1 LDVRLG
7 TSRNLRV
14 TREAADICDLVKA
27 FIGRRYD
34 VVVSYNTFS
43 VLYMYTKLF
52 WDTVQENEK
61 NDAQDAQVDL
71 QMDAAAFHILSA
83 LRKRN
88 IGLES
93 FLQWRTIL
101 TDVRSELSES
111 LDRLCAVLEDA
122 AEELSACIQIPTM
135 QSEFQTVENTRM
147 LRDAEE
153 FSVIFSAAELPLRML
168 DVLHRQLSGIDAQQ
182 KLDSYAM
189 AEEQEAIAWKLK
201 RKEQRDMARSRAYVQ
216 RRVQET
222 GKELHT
228 SAASAYMTSVTESAV
243 LKKRPPSAPLT
254 RTEPAVSP
262 YDEEHSE
269 TVEVLSAPVALLPLP
284 ERSGQQDKWMD
295 ELQGA
300 KVQWEKGIML
310 PGPWVGWTAKFL
322 ARWINQPAGIEACA
336 EWMVEVAVTAEMV
349 MALRDKGCLALLET
363 CVRLNPSRALHRM
376 AAVRHLRSL
385 TGQAGSVQQKLQD
398 EMEVIRDAH
407 QKEDEG
413 SMLVHRRAEH
423 ERLMAKLQER
433 KAEIEQRLIRGVEYK
448 HGRWVQVDKK
458 EEQALLQSP
467 FLSSP
472 AAASLGPVTLPL
484 SQEECSFEVREQEP
498 EPNCEDH
505 LLTMQ
510 GHRDMGQD
518 SLIHSP
524 SGSPDEVSGTM
535 NLVPSTTTTTT
546 TTTAKLVHDMQV
558 AAALQAEEEE
568 QEAERLKL
576 LEIEKMRAARQRVL
590 QGKGIC
596 FPEFPSVHSPY
607 PQEQD
612 MPDSNRTMLEHREVS
627 EEDAG
632 DAKDA
637 NEDAK
642 ERDDQAVGQIEEEEG
657 ETSLWTRVELL
668 EVSPHNVQPLATSTP
683 SPHRKDTP
691 PMEAPAAALP
701 LSPGNIAPSPP
712 GPVRPRVMGLSP
724 PALRA
729 LAPNN
734 PSPSGSSQPL
744 NPSSPTKEP
753 ESLTTDTSLT
763 AAASTA
769 DDLYAEWMSEWKR
782 LRGGGGALQGSSS
795 TTLTSRDIDRER
807 DRDRDHEMP
816 QSPTR
821 SEDDR
826 ASSYLSSR
834 AESMSSTLHLSA
846 LESGG
851 SVSVRL
857 KVSLEG
863 DRRMLEVAPTILLEE
878 LLEMLQSEYGEG
890 PFSLFYR
897 DEDDETVT
905 VATQRNLSVSLRQA
919 AQLPGGG
926 PPLKLFL
933 KRTPRAAASPLST
946 ASASVLPPR
955 SPMTPPRSSKTP
967 SKVSSTTSSSS
978 SKQPLTVSTTHSSTP
993 PPALLSPSS
1002 QSQELAAAA
1011 AALSSPSWQAPE
1023 TPPSEALLGR
1033 YALRKPL
1040 DWIGGNA
1047 HEGLDYTTHRRVSI
1061 IVMPKRDEGQRC
1073 AATWRHLQSEFVL
1086 PLIDQG
1092 FDARRNAFI
1101 LVAEA
1106 PDASLTEI
1114 VLSRSKLPIY
1124 EVRYI
1129 AHSIGKCLDY
1139 LHSRGIAHN
1148 ALTPQS
1154 VVRIGGRWVLTT
1166 LLYARPFGSKA
1177 LPATLP
1183 GLQEEKYG
1191 RYTPAEYKT
1200 IRTTKTMLQGQSS
1213 QSQSLSLSATNEGD
1227 GTLGSSVGTVDA
1239 FAFGCL
1245 LFHLVYRRPCFPV
1258 IGTVLDPSA
1267 YQSPF
1272 RDVPANKGDDQARH
1286 LLEKILCSDPAK
1298 RPPLTTIMK
1307 HAFFTG
1313 GMDTVQMKETLV
1325 ELRKA
1330 VSSGL
1335 INPYDSASA

>member
-14 TREAADICDLVKA
+14 TREAADVCDLVKA

-52 WDTVQENEK
+52 WDTVEENEK
-61 NDAQDAQVDL
+61 NDAHDAQVDL

-222 GKELHT
+222 GRELHT
-228 SAASAYMTSVTESAV
+228 SAASAYITSVTESAV

-262 YDEEHSE
+262 YDEEREPSE
-269 TVEVLSAPVALLPLP
+269 TEVVSAPVALLPLP

-310 PGPWVGWTAKFL
+310 PGQWVGWTAKFL
-322 ARWINQPAGIEACA
+322 ARWINQPVGIEACA
-336 EWMVEVAVTAEMV
+336 EWMVEVAATAEIV

-385 TGQAGSVQQKLQD
+385 SGQSGSVQQKLQD
-398 EMEVIRDAH
+398 EMEVIRDTQ
-407 QKEDEG
+407 QKEEDG

-467 FLSSP
+467 FLSSSV
-472 AAASLGPVTLPL
+472 ASLGPVTLPL
-484 SQEECSFEVREQEP
+484 SQEECSFEVRDQEP
-498 EPNCEDH
+498 EPNSEDH

-524 SGSPDEVSGTM
+524 SGSPDEVSGTI
-535 NLVPSTTTTTT
+535 NLVPRTTTTTT
-546 TTTAKLVHDMQV
+546 TTTATAKLVHDMQV

-596 FPEFPSVHSPY
+596 YPEFPSVHSPY

-612 MPDSNRTMLEHREVS
+612 MPDSNRTMLEHREEVS
-627 EEDAG
+627 EEDAK

-637 NEDAK
+637 K
-642 ERDDQAVGQIEEEEG
+642 ENGDQAVGQLEEEEG

-668 EVSPHNVQPLATSTP
+668 EDSPHNVQPLATSTP

-701 LSPGNIAPSPP
+701 LSPGNIAPSSP
-712 GPVRPRVMGLSP
+712 GSVRPRVMGLSP

-734 PSPSGSSQPL
+734 PSPATSSQPL
-744 NPSSPTKEP
+744 NPSPTKEP
-753 ESLTTDTSLT
+753 DSLTDTSH

-782 LRGGGGALQGSSS
+782 LRGGGGAVQESSS
-795 TTLTSRDIDRER
+795 TTQGREPDRDIDRE
-807 DRDRDHEMP
+807 RDHEMP

-846 LESGG
+846 LESGAG
-851 SVSVRL
+851 HLPGGSWSVSVRL

-933 KRTPRAAASPLST
+933 KRAPRAAASPLST

-967 SKVSSTTSSSS
+967 SKVSSSS
-978 SKQPLTVSTTHSSTP
+978 SKQPLPVSTAHSSTP

-1002 QSQELAAAA
+1002 
-1011 AALSSPSWQAPE
+1011 ALSSPSWQAPE

-1213 QSQSLSLSATNEGD
+1213 QPLSLSATTEGD

-1258 IGTVLDPSA
+1258 IGNVLDPSA